1 MKIIVRE
8 KQGRN
13 YSLTIPTGLMLNRAT
28 AFLLPGVLEM
38 KGITLTRQQTMRVI
52 RAIRTCRRSCPGW
65 KLMEVESRDGSYVEI
80 SL

>member
-8 KQGRN
+8 KQGRTF
-13 YSLTIPTGLMLNRAT
+13 SLTIPTGLMLNRAT

-38 KGITLTRQQTMRVI
+38 KGITLARKQTMRMIQAI
-52 RAIRTCRRSCPGW
+52 RACRRSCPGW
-65 KLMEVESRDGSYVEI
+65 KLMEVESGDGSYVEI